1 MMFALV
7 RYGARLHDKVA
18 TNVLKQKRHSSDGL
32 VVVKCKIRSTRTRI
46 PEVQKQAVYTSKKDM
61 VS

>member
-32 VVVKCKIRSTRTRI
+32 VTVKSDPHGHAFLRCRNKQCIPQERTCK
-46 PEVQKQAVYTSKKDM
+46 
-61 VS
+61 